1 MIPFYHIDF
10 MAYSC
15 YSNHSAHSAV
25 CQVTYRIFLPFQEYA
40 EIYAL
45 CSVVFVDFLS
55 VDAQTA

>member
-15 YSNHSAHSAV
+15 YSNHSAHLPV
-25 CQVTYRIFLPFQEYA
+25 CQVKSLFFLPFREYA